1 MSELVSTAELTTINP
16 HKFSWQQTMLRIKD
30 PKISVPFYEKH
41 FGFKLIHK
49 YDFPQWNFSLYF
61 LTILPEGELFDLAPG
76 SKESEKY
83 LWTMNGVC
91 LELTHNYGS
100 ESDES
105 YKVNNGNVEPY
116 RGFGHIA

>member
-1 MSELVSTAELTTINP
+1 MSELASTAERLSADCNP

-30 PKISVPFYEKH
+30 PKISVPFYENH

-61 LTILPEGELFDLAPG
+61 LTILPEGESFELTPG
-76 SKESEKY
+76 SKESEKF
-83 LWTMNGVC
+83 LWTMKGVC

-100 ESDES
+100 ESDEN
-105 YKVNNGNVEPY
+105 YKVNRLN
-116 RGFGHIA
+116 F